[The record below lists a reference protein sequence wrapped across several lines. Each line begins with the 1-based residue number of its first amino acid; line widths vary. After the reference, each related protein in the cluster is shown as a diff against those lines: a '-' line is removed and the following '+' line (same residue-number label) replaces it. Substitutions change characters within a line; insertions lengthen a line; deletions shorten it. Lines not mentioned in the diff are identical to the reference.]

1 MCSLLA
7 KRELK
12 YYNMDNN
19 ILNYNEILV
28 REPFYEITPNGY
40 KAHMTVKRGQKA
52 TEPDDRPEMRIITQA
67 DFLRMYYPSG
77 HAINDPKLYPDIIK
91 FDESKKRYYVQ
102 PIMRTAFAFQKIIAT
117 KQIVHIVGNDVQFEL
132 SGKVEDKMKEKTK
145 LLDLITFKQ
154 GWLDMGM
161 EYNFYESVRAVKIVG
176 DAAVVG
182 YFDEKGN
189 ACART
194 LSYMDG
200 DTLYPH
206 YKQDSDEMEI
216 FARKY
221 YDIDEDGRF
230 TTEFVEVWDDKYM
243 YRAKR
248 GIAKSAGQKILQVI
262 KGIFGLS
269 GFEIYEVKEHGFNF
283 CPVAY
288 HREEDGPCYMSAQS
302 TIETYEEAFS
312 YFCEN
317 NRAYAFPIMWSR
329 GDGVH
334 FNADEI
340 TGAVKYIEI
349 EDPDGEAGFMN
360 KQEVSAAFNAQLKL
374 LYDMIYEQAFAVKPP
389 ELKSGDLPG
398 VAVKLLFSPAIEQ
411 AIHDSQNFQPF
422 LNSLIRIVK
431 FAYGFQMN
439 CQASLMNLNINAW
452 IEPYIHQNDTE
463 LMQNLSTGVQNEFI
477 SKQTASERA
486 SKYSKNDEAQRV
498 LNEYVRQKEIDARFE
513 LEKQRNETELEIK
526 KIKAQ
531 GAMRGQDVNTG
542 HGRKGARLTDEYG
555 NYPNE
560 NNWSKWNATH

>member
-1 MCSLLA
+1 
-7 KRELK
+7 
-12 YYNMDNN
+12 MDS
-19 ILNYNEILV
+19 ILNYKEILV
-28 REPFYEITPNGY
+28 REPYYEVLPSGY
-40 KAHMTVKRGQKA
+40 KAHRTVKRGQMVK
-52 TEPDDRPEMRIITQA
+52 EPIDRPTMKILTQA

-77 HAINDPKLYPDIIK
+77 HAINDPTLYPDVVK
-91 FDESKKRYYVQ
+91 YNKEEKRYYVQ
-102 PIMRTAFAFQKIIAT
+102 PIMRTAFAFQKIITT

-132 SGKVEDKMKEKTK
+132 SGRVESELKEKQK
-145 LLDLITFKQ
+145 QLDLITFRQ

-161 EYNFYESVRAVKIVG
+161 EYHIYEFMDYKIVG

-182 YFDEKGN
+182 YFDEKGR

-194 LSYMDG
+194 LSYMHG

-206 YKQDSDEMEI
+206 YKQNSDELEL

-221 YDIDEDGRF
+221 YDIDEEGRF
-230 TTEFVEVWDDKYM
+230 TTEFVEVWDDKYI

-248 GIAKSAGQKILQVI
+248 GIAKSQIMQTI
-262 KGIFGLS
+262 KEFFRLG
-269 GFEIYEVKEHGFNF
+269 GFEIYEMKEHGFDF

-288 HREEDGPCYMSAQS
+288 YREEDGACFLPAQS

-334 FNADEI
+334 FNADEM

-349 EDPDGEAGFMN
+349 EDTDGQVGFVD
-360 KQEVSAAFNAQLKL
+360 KPEVSAAFNTQLKL
-374 LYDMIYEQAFAVKPP
+374 LYDMIYEQAFGVKPP

-398 VAVKLLFSPAIEQ
+398 VAIKLLFSPAIEL
-411 AIHDSQNFQPF
+411 AIHDTQKLQPF
-422 LNSLIRIVK
+422 LNQLVRIVQ
-431 FAYGFQMN
+431 FAYGFQEN
-439 CQASLMNLNINAW
+439 CQASLMNLKINAW

-463 LMQNLSTGVQNEFI
+463 LMTNLATGVQNEFV

-486 SKYSKNDEAQRV
+486 TKYTKNDEAQRV
-498 LNEYVRQKEIDARFE
+498 LNEYVRQKEIDAQFE
-513 LEKQRNETELEIK
+513 LEKQREQTELEIK

-531 GAMRGQDVNTG
+531 NAMKGQDVNTG
-542 HGRKGARLTDEYG
+542 RGTRRRTTDQWG
-555 NYPNE
+555 NHEGE
-560 NNWSKWNATH
+560 NNWSQWNSTH